1 MKTVEKGGM
10 EDMNSRNV
18 GTWWGHLDF
27 TSWSM
32 RLTLVELTTLWEDAA
47 LGMGLWEGVLSSELL
62 S

>member
-1 MKTVEKGGM
+1 
-10 EDMNSRNV
+10 MNSRNV

-32 RLTLVELTTLWEDAA
+32 RLTLVELTTLWEDAV